1 MEKRKVIRY
10 TMTAMQQWA
19 RFAVVFVLGL
29 FAVVLASASIA
40 NNIESELGDNEVKL
54 GREAAAQ
61 VAKDYKLSDNAA
73 DLKRV
78 REIGAKIAAVANTKE
93 VKALYGS
100 SKVTPFEYQFNIIED
115 NDVNAFSV
123 PGGHIY
129 VNKGLLNFV
138 QSDQELAAVIAHE
151 IVHAAHHHMVYLL
164 RKQAS
169 LNNTM
174 AIALLATMLG
184 GARSTDIGNVLLG
197 VQLYQIAKLNG
208 YGMEAERDADYGAIV
223 YMREAG
229 YNPVGL
235 LTFLERLARRP
246 NLVDYGIY
254 RSHPLDAERVEAAKK
269 TIRELGL
276 PINRRETT
284 NAVKAEVTMGKVNGM
299 DIPQVVIK
307 DKVIYRPAPANG
319 KTSVELA
326 QEAADRI
333 NKALDEGF
341 QMHELKVDPMGG
353 GVIARDKQ
361 LLIVSEADAKLMGK
375 TPVQV
380 SRDAAAAI
388 REIIWKQM
396 IETMH

>member
-1 MEKRKVIRY
+1 MAAIIKWSQLAVILIS
-10 TMTAMQQWA
+10 MI
-19 RFAVVFVLGL
+19 FVTT
-29 FAVVLASASIA
+29 LASASLA
-40 NNIESELGDNEVKL
+40 EKVDSELGENEVKL

-61 VAKDYKLSDNAA
+61 IAKDHKLSDNAA
-73 DLKRV
+73 DLKRL

-129 VNKGLLNFV
+129 VNTGLLNFV

-151 IVHAAHHHMVYLL
+151 IVHAAHHHMVFLL

-208 YGMEAERDADYGAIV
+208 YGMEAERDADYGAII

-246 NLVDYGIY
+246 NLIDYGIY
-254 RSHPLDAERVEAAKK
+254 RSHPLDAERVYAAKK

-284 NAVKAEVTMGKVNGM
+284 KAVKAEIAIGKVDGI

-307 DKVIYRPAPANG
+307 DKVIYRPAPVNG
-319 KTSVELA
+319 KTAVELA

-333 NKALDEGF
+333 NKALDEGI

-353 GVIARDKQ
+353 GVIARDKP
-361 LLIVSEADAKLMGK
+361 LIIVSEADAKLMGK
-375 TPVQV
+375 TPAQV
-380 SRDAAAAI
+380 RRDAAAAI